1 MDKLAGDTKG
11 FLGKIETLLNEVFG
25 SPKGSMV
32 LKDICDDHYGEQIK
46 VTHSTQIFITLRN
59 QYIKQLFIKNTYSE
73 IVDIVE
79 AEFKEK
85 LSVRQIRRI
94 VHKPL
99 VSLLPSAELS
109 Q

>member
-1 MDKLAGDTKG
+1 MSSDLNEETYG
-11 FLGKIETLLNEVFG
+11 FMGKIEVLLNEIFG
-25 SPKGSMV
+25 FPKGSMV
-32 LKDICDDHYGEQIK
+32 LKRICNEHYGEQVK
-46 VTHSTQIFITLRN
+46 VPHSTQIFITLRN

-73 IVDIVE
+73 IAEIVE

-99 VSLLPSAELS
+99 VSFFPAN
-109 Q
+109 